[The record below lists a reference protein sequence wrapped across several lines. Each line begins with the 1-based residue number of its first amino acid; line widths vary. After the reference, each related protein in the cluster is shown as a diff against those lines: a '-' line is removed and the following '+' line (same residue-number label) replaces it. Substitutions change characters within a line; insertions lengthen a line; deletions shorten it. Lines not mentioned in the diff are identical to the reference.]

1 MRKVF
6 QVCLLAIVA
15 VLATAATASAASA
28 PWTANPGSS
37 YSNGVVTL
45 DNDGTGTSYENTNLE
60 VPVENGD
67 TISFEYARTDVTC
80 AGGVPRVF
88 IQGGAYNTFDADP
101 AGPGACGTDAD
112 NDGWFTVTGTVAGIT
127 DGFAG
132 YTGIVND
139 NPVRS
144 GHHPGAQPD
153 HQRCRRTASDLCRP
167 VQEGRL
173 EGLRHDVQEPGRLRE
188 LRRLEGQEQAQG
200 LIRSLIEPAA
210 SEAPLRRGLCSFCT

>member
-45 DNDGTGTSYENTNLE
+45 VNDGTGTSYENANLE
-60 VPVENGD
+60 VPVANGD
-67 TISFEYARTDVTC
+67 TISFEWRSSDVTC

-101 AGPGACGTDAD
+101 AGPGACGTAPDG
-112 NDGWFTVTGTVAGIT
+112 DGWRTVTGTVTGIV
-127 DGFAG
+127 DGNAG

-139 NPVRS
+139 NPSDPGTIQVRNLIINGVAVLPPTS
-144 GHHPGAQPD
+144 ADQCKKDGWKDYGTMFKNQGD
-153 HQRCRRTASDLCRP
+153 CVSFVASKGKNKP
-167 VQEGRL
+167 KG
-173 EGLRHDVQEPGRLRE
+173 
-188 LRRLEGQEQAQG
+188 
-200 LIRSLIEPAA
+200 
-210 SEAPLRRGLCSFCT
+210 